1 MKKKMEE
8 QNQEQ
13 MRLFE
18 EKIKKE
24 MEEKESA
31 RLDAFNQMDLMKNEQ
46 SRQVEQQLETKIG

>member
-31 RLDAFNQMDLMKNEQ
+31 R
-46 SRQVEQQLETKIG
+46 

>member
-1 MKKKMEE
+1 MEE

>member
-31 RLDAFNQMDLMKNEQ
+31 RLDAFNQMYLMKNEQ